1 MTVLTVAQEFNPGSA
16 LVAINTLRF
25 AHPIVLTYPGFEAG
39 RLRLAGDSPDGLV
52 LVGAAPAAR
61 TVDVFDRATRAWVGT
76 TVSSGAGTYEISNLA
91 ARTEGY
97 DVIIRGVIGSGERDV
112 IVPGVHPG

>member
-16 LVAINTLRF
+16 LVALDTLR
-25 AHPIVLTYPGFEAG
+25 ASMNILATYPGSEPG
-39 RLRLAGDSPDGLV
+39 RLRMAGDSPGGLV
-52 LVGAAPAAR
+52 LVGGAPAAR

-76 TVSSGAGTYEISNLA
+76 TVSSGAGTYEFTNLA
-91 ARTEGY
+91 ARSEGY
-97 DVIIRGVIGSGERDV
+97 DVVIRGVISSGEMDV

>member
-1 MTVLTVAQEFNPGSA
+1 MTALTLSQEFATGGVLFPVVGMRRVEVVATRHNPYTSG
-16 LVAINTLRF
+16 
-25 AHPIVLTYPGFEAG
+25 P
-39 RLRLAGDSPDGLV
+39 LRLAGDSPDGLV

-61 TVDVFDRATRAWVGT
+61 AVDVFDRATRAWVGT